1 MPDDGSP
8 GAGENKEHTAVFQ
21 NNGSKKRQK
30 IIALQVYKTKIV

>member
-1 MPDDGSP
+1 MLGDGSP